1 MSNRRNINTA
11 QGDQT
16 PITMVAKEIDGESFR
31 IECDYYYNGEKCKTK
46 EMTSKQAKI
55 VAAYGLV
62 KKDLK
67 FVEKVIN
74 HAVKISAVILEQ
86 DLSHLESDDHVAV
99 IRKEVDID
107 SDLYKSLYISAVV
120 TYGKCF
126 VQAKGRKVKLEIADI
141 FSDNDKMKTLHLDIM
156 ESRHQ
161 YIAHAGVTKFEHS
174 KPVLIFTP
182 YNEPYFNAESGHVS
196 GLGTDELAEF
206 LNLVKFVHAKV
217 NDIFQKK
224 SDKLY
229 ETEVEGVPI
238 EDLMIGAK

>member
-11 QGDQT
+11 HGDQT

-86 DLSHLESDDHVAV
+86 GLSHLESDDNVAV

-141 FSDNDKMKTLHLDIM
+141 FANNDKMKTLHLDIM

>member
-1 MSNRRNINTA
+1 M
-11 QGDQT
+11 
-16 PITMVAKEIDGESFR
+16 
-31 IECDYYYNGEKCKTK
+31 
-46 EMTSKQAKI
+46 
-55 VAAYGLV
+55 V

-74 HAVKISAVILEQ
+74 HAIKISSVIFKQE
-86 DLSHLESDDHVAV
+86 DLSYLEIENNVAV
-99 IRKEVDID
+99 IRKEIDVD

-141 FSDNDKMKTLHLDIM
+141 FSDDETMKKLHLDIM

-174 KPVLIFTP
+174 KPVLVFTP
-182 YNEPYFNAESGHVS
+182 YDEPYFNAESGHVS
-196 GLGTDELAEF
+196 GFGAEELNQF
-206 LNLVKFVHAKV
+206 LSLVKFVHAKV
-217 NDIFQKK
+217 NDIFEKK

-229 ETEVEGVPI
+229 ETEIEGIPI
-238 EDLMIGAK
+238 EELMEGAK